1 MICNDKSN
9 VLSRGPF
16 SLHFGFL
23 TSSNTRS
30 TKNYRYIHNSQTTI
44 TMLELTKKILRG
56 VSFDAQ
62 LFQKELLKAR
72 KWITDAEEIKKFH
85 EWCIVEFGT
94 IYPLIIKKAF
104 APTTS

>member
-1 MICNDKSN
+1 MK
-9 VLSRGPF
+9 LKPQ
-16 SLHFGFL
+16 L
-23 TSSNTRS
+23 
-30 TKNYRYIHNSQTTI
+30 

-85 EWCIVEFGT
+85 DWCIVEFGSL
-94 IYPLIIKKAF
+94 YPLIIKRAF
-104 APTTS
+104 AQTTTN